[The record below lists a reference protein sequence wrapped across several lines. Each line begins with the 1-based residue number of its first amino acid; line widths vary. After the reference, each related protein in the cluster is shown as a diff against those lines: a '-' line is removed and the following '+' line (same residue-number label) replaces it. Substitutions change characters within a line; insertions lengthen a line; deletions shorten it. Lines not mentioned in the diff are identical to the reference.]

1 MWKGFENRFLK
12 LSNND
17 GKKCKKFICLE
28 TGWENKNK
36 LLSSK
41 ISNLIQLLV
50 SVITHCSQTFSVD
63 FQEFLLERRH
73 LKKNA
78 EKNHKEWE
86 I

>member
-1 MWKGFENRFLK
+1 MSKGFENRFLK

-41 ISNLIQLLV
+41 ISNLIKLLV
-50 SVITHCSQTFSVD
+50 SIICHSLQRFSTD
-63 FQEFLLERRH
+63 EFDEF
-73 LKKNA
+73 
-78 EKNHKEWE
+78 
-86 I
+86 